1 MSRFYIDR
9 TTKRVDIFDAV
20 DLDDIRETKEFA
32 ALCKTVRATIA
43 RQPGITLASLKHDLE
58 YRLTMAID
66 TLMASGAIESEGVTV
81 TRYRIK

>member
-1 MSRFYIDR
+1 MSRFYIDH
-9 TTKRVDIFDAV
+9 TTRRNDIDAI
-20 DLDDIRETKEFA
+20 DMTDIRETKEFA
-32 ALCKTVRATIA
+32 ALCNTVKGIIE
-43 RQPGITLASLKHDLE
+43 RQPGITINSIKHDLE

>member
-9 TTKRVDIFDAV
+9 TTKRVDMFDAI
-20 DLDDIRETKEFA
+20 DKTDIRETKEFA
-32 ALCKTVRATIA
+32 ALCKTVKELIA
-43 RQPGITLASLKHDLE
+43 RQPGITINSIKHDLE